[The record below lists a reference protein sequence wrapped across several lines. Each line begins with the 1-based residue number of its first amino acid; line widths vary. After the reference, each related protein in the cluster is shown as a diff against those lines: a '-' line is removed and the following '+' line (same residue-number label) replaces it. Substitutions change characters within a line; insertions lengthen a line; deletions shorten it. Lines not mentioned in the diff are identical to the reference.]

1 MTMKEAGNPEGL
13 LDGSS
18 GHLDDFGLFLDL
30 GTSRDL
36 SSGQQV
42 LCVLLT
48 IPSGWNIVGA
58 R

>member
-1 MTMKEAGNPEGL
+1 MKEAGNPEGL

-18 GHLDDFGLFLDL
+18 GHLDFGLFLDL

-48 IPSGWNIVGA
+48 VSPVPGIL
-58 R
+58 

>member
-1 MTMKEAGNPEGL
+1 MKEAGNPEGL

-48 IPSGWNIVGA
+48 ILSGWNIVGA